1 MVLSFCFLFSV
12 SKVLFL
18 KLWIFSYPCSKSL
31 FQKPS
36 FRNVSFLNSFLYPRT
51 VSYSI
56 SRFLNLNFWFQ
67 IPAYILHIFVH
78 LVLLVLSDPPAGLLL
93 PPQPLLEEPQP
104 QAQPPLPLTS
114 PIISGPLKIDIDR
127 YGIYSTFTTRVWI
140 KNKGK
145 KDSIIHSENYP
156 FNMLNILLYHICEP
170 AETFSTTD

>member
-1 MVLSFCFLFSV
+1 MVLKLCYS
-12 SKVLFL
+12 LFL
-18 KLWIFSYPCSKSL
+18 KYLLKLWTFSYPCSKSL
-31 FQKPS
+31 FQKTS

-104 QAQPPLPLTS
+104 QAQPPFPLTS

-127 YGIYSTFTTRVWI
+127 YGIYSI
-140 KNKGK
+140 
-145 KDSIIHSENYP
+145 
-156 FNMLNILLYHICEP
+156 
-170 AETFSTTD
+170 FSDPPLVFE